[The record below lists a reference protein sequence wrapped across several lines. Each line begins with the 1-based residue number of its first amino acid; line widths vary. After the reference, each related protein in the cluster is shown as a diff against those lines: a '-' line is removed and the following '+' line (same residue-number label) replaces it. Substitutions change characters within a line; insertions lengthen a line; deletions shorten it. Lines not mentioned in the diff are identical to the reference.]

1 MRMRYI
7 KRLNDDINT
16 HPAPVIQRNLY
27 GEFINWHSSITE
39 AAKAVNSRPQAISAV
54 CNGKRKTHRG
64 YIWEFDKNDFC
75 SYGERKTDNGKK
87 VD

>member
-1 MRMRYI
+1 MC
-7 KRLNDDINT
+7 N
-16 HPAPVIQRNLY
+16 PAPVIQRNLY